1 MIQQNELFL
10 LLVLQ
15 QKLFSLTNWLH
26 LKIADYCQDWPEQH
40 AYYAVVQTSRGE
52 EGGGLKPSFVS
63 I

>member
-52 EGGGLKPSFVS
+52 EGGGG
-63 I
+63 